1 MKRLIIYFFYDEQ
14 GTVDKYIESVLC
26 GFRKN
31 SDKTVTVC
39 NGILQPAGRAAL
51 EKYSDMVIV
60 RENQGYDVWAYKC
73 VIDFLGWDE
82 LLRYDEIVFVN
93 HTICGP
99 LYPLEIMFSEMD
111 AKDVDFWGLT
121 EFHGGRPRPAE
132 WPDNGYDTVQDHL
145 QSHFIAVRRR
155 MAESCEFRRYWEKL
169 PPICSYNDSVAL
181 HESVFTKKF
190 ADMGFRYCAYVNTND
205 LRELSDNPI
214 MWLTEELVKNRKCP
228 FIKRKRNVYQPY
240 SGVIRNNAC
249 RGYRELADTVTE
261 SSGFDMDLIYSNT
274 LRTSELFLFQ
284 KGTETDNISS
294 YRGQS
299 EKAVCGKNISFVFYA
314 DDEKYAGCLKE
325 HMSDVPDNADI
336 LLTGNKELCGE
347 FAEAEFTDGE
357 GRSGLYSIVEEKACK
372 YDYVFS
378 ACFDTLFQHI
388 PGSFDLS
395 ILNMQIDSIME
406 SRYQTD
412 FVIDTFEKNKLL
424 GIMTPPVPVIFGDL
438 ERYKKYRL
446 ENREYTERF
455 ADFIGVKNS
464 DQNLYF
470 YPANDI
476 FVCRSDA
483 IKGFGSALRAC
494 FGDRKDLPYGLL
506 LPLYAQSKGFYT
518 GRVMTE
524 RTAAQHIAS
533 LEHMANSYG

>member
-14 GTVDKYIESVLC
+14 GTVDKYVECVLEELC
-26 GFRKN
+26 KN
-31 SDKTVTVC
+31 SDKIVTVC
-39 NGILQPAGRAAL
+39 NGVLQPAGRAAL
-51 EKYSDMVIV
+51 EKYSDTVIV
-60 RENQGYDVWAYKC
+60 RENEGFDVRAYKC
-73 VIDFLGWDE
+73 AIDFLGWDE
-82 LLRYDEIVFVN
+82 LLGYDEIVFAN

-121 EFHGGRPRPAE
+121 EFHGGRPRPSD
-132 WPDNGYDTVQDHL
+132 WPDNGFDTVQDHL

-155 MAESCEFRRYWEKL
+155 MAESFEFRRYWADL
-169 PPICSYNDSVAL
+169 PPICGYNDSVSL

-190 ADMGFRYCAYVNTND
+190 ADMGFRYCAYVDTED
-205 LRELSDNPI
+205 LRGISDNPL
-214 MWLTEELVKNRKCP
+214 MWMADELVKNRKCP
-228 FIKRKRNVYQPY
+228 FIKRKRNVYQPFM
-240 SGVIRNNAC
+240 GVIRNKAC
-249 RGYRELADTVTE
+249 CGYRELADTASE
-261 SSGFDMDLIYSNT
+261 CGFDMDLIYSNT

-284 KGTETDNISS
+284 KCTETDNISS

-299 EKAVCGKNISFVFYA
+299 EKDVCCKNASFVFYA

-336 LLTGNKELCGE
+336 FLTGNKALCGE
-347 FAEAEFTDGE
+347 FAEAEYIGSE
-357 GRSGLYSIVEEKACK
+357 GRGGLYGIVEDKAGR
-372 YDYVFS
+372 YDYVF
-378 ACFDTLFQHI
+378 AVCFDTLFEHI
-388 PGSFDLS
+388 PGSFDFS
-395 ILNMQIDSIME
+395 ILKMQTDSIME

-464 DQNLYF
+464 DQNRYF

-476 FVCRSDA
+476 FVCRSEA
-483 IKGFGSALRAC
+483 IKGFGTALREC
-494 FGDRKDLPYGLL
+494 FGDRKDLPFGLL

-524 RTAAQHIAS
+524 RTAAQYIAS
-533 LEHMANSYG
+533 LEHLVYS